1 MTFAAAFVRLASH
14 LLSLMRDVDEGDY
27 SPEMFDM
34 EAGQARDN
42 LEALLRILRNGV
54 S

>member
-1 MTFAAAFVRLASH
+1 MTFASAFVRLASH
-14 LLSLMRDVDEGDY
+14 LLSFLRDVEEGDY
-27 SPEMFDM
+27 SAEMFDM

-42 LEALLRILRNGV
+42 LEALIRILRNGI